1 MLIGVWLRRCAVE
14 TEYEERV
21 REGNDV
27 NWKES
32 KEIIRH
38 FRWMFLALALARGC
52 VTTEMNGNYF
62 IRHFVPGR

>member
-1 MLIGVWLRRCAVE
+1 M
-14 TEYEERV
+14 

-52 VTTEMNGNYF
+52 VTTNVSRISNVLNRPAEREGAA
-62 IRHFVPGR
+62 GR